1 MEYLNSLDN
10 NINNVLE
17 NNIFYTILIVTL
29 IIYCTFVSGSANPI
43 ISAKMDNPYLR
54 ILLILFIVYFAT
66 KDIRLSL
73 LLLIL
78 FLIELDKLNTDEVN
92 ANLVALM
99 VKDSLLEQRLLNLE
113 KK

>member
-17 NNIFYTILIVTL
+17 NNMFYTILIVTL
-29 IIYCTFVSGSANPI
+29 IVYCTFVSGSVNSVVSTKI
-43 ISAKMDNPYLR
+43 DNPYIR
-54 ILLILFIVYFAT
+54 ILLILCIVYFGT

-73 LLLIL
+73 LLLII
-78 FLIELDKLNTDEVN
+78 FLIELDKLNTDEIN
-92 ANLVALM
+92 TNLVTLM

>member
-10 NINNVLE
+10 NINNILE
-17 NNIFYTILIVTL
+17 NNIFYTILIITL
-29 IIYCTFVSGSANPI
+29 IIYCTFVSGSANPRI
-43 ISAKMDNPYLR
+43 NVKIDNPYVR
-54 ILLILFIVYFAT
+54 ILLILCIVYFAT

-73 LLLIL
+73 LLLII
-78 FLIELDKLNTDEVN
+78 FLIELDKLNTDEIN
-92 ANLVALM
+92 TNLVTLM

>member
-10 NINNVLE
+10 NINNLLE

-43 ISAKMDNPYLR
+43 INTKMDNPYLR

-78 FLIELDKLNTDEVN
+78 FLIELDKLNMDEVN

-99 VKDSLLEQRLLNLE
+99 VKDSMLEQRLLNLE